1 MAREHLV
8 AFGQRQ
14 AHKESTSSIMHLNI
28 HSICQ
33 KYTSYIHGDNR
44 MHVRK
49 TYRQYEAA
57 KTPTVETF
65 LLPINLGK
73 QFPLQGVVGLFY
85 KTLGLGMTR
94 TTTDKLNVRMPA
106 LEKFLNERVDKL
118 TTIVRMQYS
127 WHTEVWKDM
136 VAKSSTYI
144 FSMLVL

>member
-1 MAREHLV
+1 MGTIV
-8 AFGQRQ
+8 
-14 AHKESTSSIMHLNI
+14 
-28 HSICQ
+28 
-33 KYTSYIHGDNR
+33 YV
-44 MHVRK
+44 HVRK

-106 LEKFLNERVDKL
+106 LEKFLNERVDEL
-118 TTIVRMQYS
+118 TTIV
-127 WHTEVWKDM
+127 
-136 VAKSSTYI
+136 
-144 FSMLVL
+144 